1 MENKNRKSAKL
12 IFSALLFACAA
23 FIVSSCSKNDDEFS
37 SENLQ
42 TSSNESAQESSSDE
56 IDDMATVALNS
67 SVSITG
73 RVEIISDDRFIC
85 DGTTV
90 VFSDVSD
97 DKSSGTV
104 TITFGP
110 NGCTDKKGN
119 VRKGQIIIHW
129 TGGLWFHEG
138 SVITITL
145 NNYSINDLAIAGTRT
160 ISCTAFTLD
169 PFSVTWNVEASHTFT
184 WPDATTATRAVNK
197 TKKWEHTLTED
208 TYTVTNG
215 PGVVA
220 NAASGTNRHGN
231 EYTVSITTP
240 LVYLG
245 SCIKANK
252 VFMPVSGVKVIT
264 NITKSKTITID
275 YGNGD
280 CDNTFTVSVDG
291 KTKQSRGKN
300 DSSND

>member
-1 MENKNRKSAKL
+1 MENKNRKSMKL
-12 IFSALLFACAA
+12 IFSALLFACTA
-23 FIVSSCSKNDDEFS
+23 FIVSSCSKSDEFS
-37 SENLQ
+37 GENLQ
-42 TSSNESAQESSSDE
+42 TSSNESAQESTSDE
-56 IDDMATVALNS
+56 LDDMATSALNS
-67 SVSITG
+67 NSSATG
-73 RVEIISDDRFIC
+73 RAETFSDDRFIC

-90 VFSDVSD
+90 EFSDVAD
-97 DKSSGTV
+97 DKSSGTA

-110 NGCTDKKGN
+110 NGCTDKRGN
-119 VRKGQIIIHW
+119 VRKGQIIVHW
-129 TGGLWFHEG
+129 SGGLWFHEG

-145 NNYSINDLAIAGTRT
+145 NNYTINNLAIAGTRT
-160 ISCTAFTLD
+160 ITCTAFTLD
-169 PFSVTWNVEASHTFT
+169 PFSVTWNVAASHTFT
-184 WPDATTATRAVNK
+184 WPDATTAIRVVNK
-197 TKKWEHTLTED
+197 TKKWDHTASED

-220 NAASGTNRHGN
+220 NAASGTNRHGS

-252 VFMPVSGVKVIT
+252 VFMPVSGVKVVT
-264 NITKSKTITID
+264 NITKSKTVTID
-275 YGNGD
+275 FGDGD
-280 CDNTFTVSVDG
+280 CDNTFTVTVDG